1 MEFPLAGFA
10 AAAGT
15 LAFFGGIALLMW
27 VDQRGKHAQRQ
38 LTHAE
43 RLRSLEL
50 RHELPDVEVARAESR
65 SSRAWAVALVGWL
78 VPLLALGAGVG
89 ATALI
94 LLLASEHVHLA
105 VLCTIWGVCGLVSVV
120 AVNVSLGALKP
131 EHDHEDEQE
140 PSAPEPKT
148 SPPARAKP
156 EQPAEPRHVDLEFM
170 SK

>member
-1 MEFPLAGFA
+1 MDFPLAGFA
-10 AAAGT
+10 AVAGT

-27 VDQRGKHAQRQ
+27 VDQRGKNAQRQ
-38 LTHAE
+38 LMHAE

-50 RHELPDVEVARAESR
+50 GHELPDAEVARAESR

-89 ATALI
+89 GTALV
-94 LLLASEHVHLA
+94 LLLASEHVHLT

-120 AVNVSLGALKP
+120 AVNVSLGTLKP
-131 EHDHEDEQE
+131 QHNHEDEHE
-140 PSAPEPKT
+140 SNVPEPKMA
-148 SPPARAKP
+148 PPARAKP
-156 EQPAEPRHVDLEFM
+156 EQPVEPRHVDLEIM